1 MMGRVGV
8 DLGEGRE
15 SCVKEQK
22 KYGIAVPRT
31 TALERE
37 RWMSSNDELAVV

>member
-22 KYGIAVPRT
+22 S
-31 TALERE
+31 
-37 RWMSSNDELAVV
+37 MD